1 MRNCAF
7 GQLGN
12 GHNWIKMNIKPLN
25 LVQNMQNFLSSL
37 TIDIFCGTFVP
48 TVLATLPVGSASQG
62 ESYFFI
68 VLVKNLIPSLSVKA
82 L

>member
-1 MRNCAF
+1 
-7 GQLGN
+7 
-12 GHNWIKMNIKPLN
+12 
-25 LVQNMQNFLSSL
+25 MQNFLGSL
-37 TIDIFCGTFVP
+37 TIDIFCGTFVS